1 MKRKSLK
8 TKVVAAQ
15 LDEKLKNIDER
26 IQALE
31 KELRLMREDILSGNP
46 MERMKQRLLENTEKR
61 KEEIMKKI
69 ENEINFEI

>member
-1 MKRKSLK
+1 MTKKKKVIGGKAAIKRVIK
-8 TKVVAAQ
+8 
-15 LDEKLKNIDER
+15 
-26 IQALE
+26 ALE

>member
-8 TKVVAAQ
+8 TKDVVAQ
-15 LDEKLKNIDER
+15 QDEKLKNIDER
-26 IQALE
+26 IKALE
-31 KELRLMREDILSGNP
+31 KELRLIREDILSGNP